1 MGLQTVRQLSAVV
14 LSAVVGCAI
23 STANAA
29 ENYYKWVDQYGTTQY
44 TQTPPPASARKTY
57 KRVSVST
64 HVPADVR
71 NRAAAPVV
79 APQPTAPNA
88 SATGNSGDKTNTPP
102 ASPAATPSQTANPTA
117 STSTAEPVVI
127 QPDATPPAKY

>member
-71 NRAAAPVV
+71 NRAAAPPVESSTKPPV
-79 APQPTAPNA
+79 NSSTPA
-88 SATGNSGDKTNTPP
+88 SAPEEPTPVVVSNDDRPP
-102 ASPAATPSQTANPTA
+102 ANQ
-117 STSTAEPVVI
+117 
-127 QPDATPPAKY
+127 